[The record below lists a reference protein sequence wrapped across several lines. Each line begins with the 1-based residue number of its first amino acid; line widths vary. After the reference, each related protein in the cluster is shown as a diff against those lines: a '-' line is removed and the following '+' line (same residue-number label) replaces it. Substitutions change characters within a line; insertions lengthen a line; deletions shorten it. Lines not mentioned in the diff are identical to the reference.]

1 VDGWFGS
8 LPIGLWA
15 EHGLW
20 HRPAPEQ
27 PWEKRAEVS
36 TEWIPE
42 IRARMEEFVARAPG
56 ARLEEKSA
64 SLAWHYRLVEPAT
77 GELQASALKRDL
89 EQRLTGRP
97 LEVIE
102 GHKVVEVRQTAVDKG
117 TVVREV
123 VARAPEG
130 AVVVAIG
137 DDRTDEDMFAALP
150 PGGVAIRV
158 GGGDSSAPF
167 RLDSP
172 MAVRALLGALT

>member
-1 VDGWFGS
+1 MAGS
-8 LPIGLWA
+8 ATLPIGLWA

-20 HRPAPEQ
+20 HRPAPGQ
-27 PWEKRAEVS
+27 PWQKRAEVS
-36 TEWIPE
+36 TEWMPGDPRPHGGVRRT
-42 IRARMEEFVARAPG
+42 RARRAPRG
-56 ARLEEKSA
+56 EVGIARLA
-64 SLAWHYRLVEPAT
+64 LPA
-77 GELQASALKRDL
+77 GRAGHGRAQAAALRREL
-89 EQRLTGRP
+89 EQRLAGRP

-102 GHKVVEVRQTAVDKG
+102 GHKVIEVRQAAVDKG
-117 TVVREV
+117 PVVREV